1 MPHVLTYSFPT
12 RRAYYLDYLGKP
24 PGNGQYIDQA
34 MAGPGRSAQKTGSA
48 SRPAPE
54 RKGQYGHHL
63 LQSQDGSAGTGQEPA
78 TARLCGWGD
87 SWGYRSEEH
96 TSELQSLMRISYA
109 VFCLKQKKKNQ
120 KLHREQQNR

>member
-87 SWGYRSEEH
+87 SRTEEH
-96 TSELQSLMRISYA
+96 TSELQSIMRISYA
-109 VFCLKQKKKNQ
+109 VFCLKKKNTYTHTKKQ
-120 KLHREQQNR
+120 TK